1 MSALSIQPTPQ
12 WRPTRGAVG
21 MTLLIATESCFFAGF
36 VLAYLFYIG
45 KSTSGPQPVD
55 VLDLPPVIVNSVA
68 LISSSV
74 TIVVAIKALAR
85 GARGVFLGWLAA
97 TILLGGYFIL
107 GTASEWRKLMLEDGL
122 WISTNLFGTTFYSLI
137 GFHAFHVMVGLT
149 LLTLVWLLGAGGKL
163 RVTDAG
169 RVEFLSWYWH
179 FVDAVW
185 VVVFITVY
193 VVGR

>member
-1 MSALSIQPTPQ
+1 
-12 WRPTRGAVG
+12 